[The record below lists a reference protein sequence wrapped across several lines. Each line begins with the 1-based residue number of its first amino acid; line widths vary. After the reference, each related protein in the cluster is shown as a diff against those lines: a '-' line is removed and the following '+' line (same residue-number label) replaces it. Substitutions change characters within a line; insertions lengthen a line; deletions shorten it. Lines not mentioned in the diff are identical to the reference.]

1 MLAHPLGEQ
10 ILNEGDCEAQV
21 LGALSEQDGA
31 WTGAASCTRF
41 DRGEVQQE
49 GWVALTKLGRC
60 RAGSACERT
69 SVRRLPDHVRSSEM
83 MRPWTKTA
91 SNCEGTHM
99 ASHRDGYR

>member
-49 GWVALTKLGRC
+49 GVGCVDKTGTLSG
-60 RAGSACERT
+60 GER
-69 SVRRLPDHVRSSEM
+69 L
-83 MRPWTKTA
+83 
-91 SNCEGTHM
+91 
-99 ASHRDGYR
+99 